1 MMLNRMFLAALLLPL
16 AACGSGPLQPAVQLP
31 PDAIP
36 VAADP
41 MRSAILGTAYTFGH
55 ASTPSAKLRGAAL
68 VEFMA
73 ADYRWGVRWNEYAPT
88 TGLALDAARDE
99 IRRAFGIVPDAA
111 PQAVADGLFG
121 AARALER
128 GNDVFLP
135 PGLFTEPTQ
144 SLARLNAPPELPAT
158 RHATGLAERELYRVE
173 SERQSGGGPGG
184 SGGDG
189 GAHP

>member
-1 MMLNRMFLAALLLPL
+1 LGLLALLPL
-16 AACGSGPLQPAVQLP
+16 AACATGELPPSVRLP

-36 VAADP
+36 LAADP
-41 MRSAILGTAYTFGH
+41 MRSAILSSAFTFGQ
-55 ASTPSAKLRGAAL
+55 ASAPSAKLRGAAL

-73 ADYRWGVRWNEYAPT
+73 ADYRWAVRWSEYSPV
-88 TGLALDAARDE
+88 TGPALDAARAE
-99 IRRAFGIVPDAA
+99 IRQAFGVAPGAS

-135 PGLFTEPTQ
+135 PGLFTEPAT
-144 SLARLNAPPELPAT
+144 SLAQLTSPPDFPAT
-158 RHATGLAERELYRVE
+158 RQATALAERELYRIE

-184 SGGDG
+184 SGGGGG
-189 GAHP
+189 GAQP

>member
-1 MMLNRMFLAALLLPL
+1 MLKQLGLIPLLSL
-16 AACGSGPLQPAVQLP
+16 AACAVGELPPAVRLP

-36 VAADP
+36 LAADP
-41 MRSAILGTAYTFGH
+41 MRSAILSSAFTFGQ

-73 ADYRWGVRWNEYAPT
+73 ADYRWAVRWNDYSPL
-88 TGLALDAARDE
+88 TGLALDAARAE
-99 IRRAFGIVPDAA
+99 IRQAFGVTPGAS

-135 PGLFTEPTQ
+135 PGLFVEPAT
-144 SLARLNAPPELPAT
+144 SLALLTSPPPLPTTRNATA
-158 RHATGLAERELYRVE
+158 LAERELYRIE
-173 SERQSGGGPGG
+173 SERQSGGGPDG
-184 SGGDG
+184 SGGGGG

>member
-1 MMLNRMFLAALLLPL
+1 MLNRTLLVAMLLPL
-16 AACGSGPLQPAVQLP
+16 AACATGELPPSVNLP

-41 MRSAILGTAYTFGH
+41 MRSAILGSAYTFGH

-73 ADYRWGVRWNEYAPT
+73 ADYRWGVRWNEYTPT

-99 IRRAFGIVPDAA
+99 IRRAFGVTPGAS

-121 AARALER
+121 ASRALER
-128 GNDVFLP
+128 GNEIFLP

-144 SLARLNAPPELPAT
+144 SLALLNTPPDLPAT
-158 RHATGLAERELYRVE
+158 RDATALAERELYRVE
-173 SERQSGGGPGG
+173 SERNSGGGPGG
-184 SGGDG
+184 SGGGGG

>member
-1 MMLNRMFLAALLLPL
+1 MLKTLGFALLLPL
-16 AACGSGPLQPAVQLP
+16 AACATGELPPSVRLP

-41 MRSAILGTAYTFGH
+41 MRSAILGSAFSFGQ

-73 ADYRWGVRWNEYAPT
+73 ADYRWAVRWSEYSPL
-88 TGLALDAARDE
+88 TGLALDAARAE
-99 IRRAFGIVPDAA
+99 IRQAFGVAPGAS

-128 GNDVFLP
+128 GNDIFLP
-135 PGLFTEPTQ
+135 PDLFTEPRA
-144 SLARLNAPPELPAT
+144 SLAQLTTPPELPVTRNAT
-158 RHATGLAERELYRVE
+158 ALAERELYRIE
-173 SERQSGGGPGG
+173 SERHSGGGPGG
-184 SGGDG
+184 SGGGGG